1 MIRLRRSRRSLAI
14 SAASSLAA
22 AILVAVS
29 GPASAAENAASAPVV
44 RAEFTVRT
52 AQAATCDGAP
62 SAGFTIA

>member
-29 GPASAAENAASAPVV
+29 GPASAAETAPVL
-44 RAEFTVRT
+44 AEFTVRT

-62 SAGFTIA
+62 VTAEFTLA